1 MWIKLYLFGPFRHR
15 YSSSVPNKY
24 CRLQL
29 IIMLRYYFIDTLKLS
44 DAKFVREDGGKHG
57 PWGGTISPSQARQT
71 SPVRRQ
77 GGERRNMLILL
88 TLGNLSISNVC
99 SVCSVCSGDCVV
111 CLVSMLWRRLVTSV
125 WRPLLPGLYWPLVSQ
140 SVVTSAQ
147 CRGSVS
153 SAHYPWHNHIIK

>member
-1 MWIKLYLFGPFRHR
+1 MWIWIKLYLFSPLRHR

-29 IIMLRYYFIDTLKLS
+29 IIMLRYYFIDTLTLS
-44 DAKFVREDGGKHG
+44 RMTQNLWGKMVD
-57 PWGGTISPSQARQT
+57 GGTISPSQARQT

-153 SAHYPWHNHIIK
+153 SAHYPWHSHIIK

>member
-15 YSSSVPNKY
+15 YSSSVPNIY

-29 IIMLRYYFIDTLKLS
+29 IIMLRYYFIDTLTLS
-44 DAKFVREDGGKHG
+44 RVTQNLWGKMVD
-57 PWGGTISPSQARQT
+57 GGTISPSQARQT

-125 WRPLLPGLYWPLVSQ
+125 WQPLLPGLYWPLVSQ